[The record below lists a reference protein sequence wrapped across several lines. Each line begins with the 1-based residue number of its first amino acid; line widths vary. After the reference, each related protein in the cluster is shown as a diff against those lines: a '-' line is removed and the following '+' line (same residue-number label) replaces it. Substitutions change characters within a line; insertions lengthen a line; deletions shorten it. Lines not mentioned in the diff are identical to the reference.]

1 MSRRECTIRPLNV
14 SLSEMELFKEWIHGN
29 SARNGLDE
37 AMLRYPAL
45 SVLVADGGDGRHPWL
60 MSPVHPA
67 FIIDSLAPNPAATP
81 AQVGLALRKM
91 TEIVKWEGRK
101 AGHGEVWYVESEPT
115 IAEFAAKHERFQ
127 EVHARVFKLRI
138 DEV

>member
-14 SLSEMELFKEWIHGN
+14 SLSELELFREWIHAN
-29 SARNGLDE
+29 SEKNHLDE
-37 AMLRYPAL
+37 PMLRYPAMK
-45 SVLVADGGDGRHPWL
+45 VLVADGGDNRHPWL
-60 MSPVHPA
+60 MMPVHPA
-67 FIIDSLAPNPAATP
+67 FIMDSLAPNPAATR

-101 AGHGEVWYVESEPT
+101 AGHGEAWFVASEPS

-127 EVHARVFKLRI
+127 EVHARVFKIKI
-138 DEV
+138 DSE